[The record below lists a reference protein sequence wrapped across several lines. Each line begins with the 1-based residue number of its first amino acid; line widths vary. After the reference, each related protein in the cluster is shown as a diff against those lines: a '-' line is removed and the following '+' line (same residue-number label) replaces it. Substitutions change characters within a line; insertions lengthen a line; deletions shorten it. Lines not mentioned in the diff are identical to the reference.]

1 MQMEQMVQKCNINM
15 IDQSSIDED
24 IDDLTFDFGE
34 GYMSG
39 SSTNINY
46 STVMDESLKYDNQS
60 EKLKESLREE
70 YGDSAEQVWNSL
82 SREEKENER
91 K

>member
-1 MQMEQMVQKCNINM
+1 M
-15 IDQSSIDED
+15 IDQSSTDRD
-24 IDDLTFDFGE
+24 IDDLLFDFGE
-34 GYMSG
+34 GYVSG
-39 SSTNINY
+39 SSSSINY
-46 STVMDESLKYDNQS
+46 STLMDESLKYDNQS

-91 K
+91 KCRS